1 MPDRPATFERV
12 LIVVAMR
19 AEAEPIGRALGLD
32 GPSVSLHPNF
42 PATLA
47 TARTRSIGMAL
58 VGADARFDVDSIGT
72 QPAVTTTLHAI
83 ERFEPDLV
91 ISAGAAGGFEAL
103 GGHIGQVIL
112 ADRCVYHDR
121 RIAIPGWDDYGVG
134 DYPVVDLGLSLDE
147 LGIEAGTVSTGNALD
162 APAEDLAAMATS
174 GARAKEM
181 EAAAV
186 GWVCERMEVPFTA
199 LKAITDLVDHHE
211 ETAEQFDR
219 NLAMAIERLA
229 EALVAV
235 VDAVTATAR

>member
-1 MPDRPATFERV
+1 MAAGSHYHRV

-19 AEAEPIGRALGLD
+19 AEAGPIADALGLD
-32 GPSVSLHPNF
+32 GPPELLHPRF
-42 PATLA
+42 PATLTVDA
-47 TARTRSIGMAL
+47 TGSIGMTL

-83 ERFEPDLV
+83 ERFAPDLV
-91 ISAGAAGGFEAL
+91 ISAGAAGGFESL

-134 DYPVVDLGLSLDE
+134 DYPVADLGLPLDE
-147 LGIEAGTVSTGNALD
+147 LRLETGTVSTGNALD
-162 APAEDLAAMATS
+162 APAEDLAAMASS

-219 NLAMAIERLA
+219 NLALAIDRLA
-229 EALVAV
+229 EALAAV
-235 VDAVTATAR
+235 VDEVRQPGA

>member
-1 MPDRPATFERV
+1 MV
-12 LIVVAMR
+12 VVAMR
-19 AEAEPIGRALGLD
+19 AEAGPIADALGLD
-32 GPSVSLHPNF
+32 RPAERLHPNF
-42 PATLA
+42 PATL
-47 TARTRSIGMAL
+47 TVDGTGSVGMAL

-83 ERFEPDLV
+83 ERFAPDLV
-91 ISAGAAGGFEAL
+91 ISAGAAGGFESS
-103 GGHIGQVIL
+103 GGHVGQVIL

-134 DYPVVDLGLSLDE
+134 DYPVADLGLPLDE
-147 LGIEAGTVSTGNALD
+147 LGIESGTVSTGNALD
-162 APAEDLAAMATS
+162 APAEDLAAMATT

-186 GWVCERMEVPFTA
+186 GWVCERMDVPFTA

-219 NLAMAIERLA
+219 NLATAIDRLA
-229 EALVAV
+229 TALADV
-235 VDAVTATAR
+235 VDAVRCRGG

>member
-1 MPDRPATFERV
+1 
-12 LIVVAMR
+12 
-19 AEAEPIGRALGLD
+19 
-32 GPSVSLHPNF
+32 
-42 PATLA
+42 
-47 TARTRSIGMAL
+47 MAL

-83 ERFEPDLV
+83 ERFTPDLV
-91 ISAGAAGGFEAL
+91 ISAGAAGGFESS

-134 DYPVVDLGLSLDE
+134 DYPVADLALPLDE
-147 LGIEAGTVSTGNALD
+147 LDIESGTVSTGNALD
-162 APAEDLAAMATS
+162 APAEDLAAMATT

-186 GWVCERMEVPFTA
+186 GWVCERMDVPFTA

-219 NLAMAIERLA
+219 NLATAIDRLA
-229 EALVAV
+229 TALAAAVEAVRRG
-235 VDAVTATAR
+235 DT

>member
-1 MPDRPATFERV
+1 
-12 LIVVAMR
+12 MR
-19 AEAEPIGRALGLD
+19 AEAEPIGRALGLR
-32 GPSVSLHPNF
+32 GPPKLLHPRF
-42 PATLA
+42 PATLTVD
-47 TARTRSIGMAL
+47 TAGTIGMAL

-83 ERFEPDLV
+83 EHFEPDLV

-103 GGHIGQVIL
+103 GGHVGQVIL

-134 DYPVVDLGLSLDE
+134 DYPVADLGLPLDD
-147 LGIEAGTVSTGNALD
+147 LGIDTGTVSTGNALD

-174 GARAKEM
+174 AARAKEM

-186 GWVCERMEVPFTA
+186 GWVCERMDVPFTA

-219 NLAMAIERLA
+219 NLALAIDRLVA
-229 EALVAV
+229 ALVAV
-235 VDAVTATAR
+235 VDAVTAPGE